1 MKARHTLSLVLLCGL
16 ALLMAMAASCGGGP
30 VAADEAQIEL
40 TYTGEGTSY
49 VGDREI
55 IEGGPATVTFS
66 NETTEKVYVDV
77 LRYETGSDELAE
89 ELAFLQEGKSVVP
102 GSPEPSA
109 GYVRAW
115 SGGLGG
121 LEPGS
126 HTWTMDLEPGTY
138 IFDAG
143 PADFMTTGMWRVAII
158 EVVAQ

>member
-1 MKARHTLSLVLLCGL
+1 MKAKHTLSLVLLCGL
-16 ALLMAMAASCGGGP
+16 ALVMATAASCGDGS
-30 VAADEAQIEL
+30 VAADQAQIEM

-55 IEGGPATVTFS
+55 TQGGPATVTFS

-89 ELAFLQEGKSVVP
+89 ELALVEEGNSVVP
-102 GSPEPSA
+102 SGPPGA

-138 IFDAG
+138 VFDAG
-143 PADFMTTGMWRVAII
+143 PEDFMTTGLWRLAVI
-158 EVVAQ
+158 EVVAE

>member
-1 MKARHTLSLVLLCGL
+1 MKAKYTLSLVLLCVL
-16 ALLMAMAASCGGGP
+16 ALVMAMAASCGGGS
-30 VAADEAQIEL
+30 VAADEAQIEM

-66 NETTEKVYVDV
+66 NDTTGLVLVDV
-77 LRYETGSDELAE
+77 LRYETGSDELAQ
-89 ELAFLQEGKSVVP
+89 ELALVEEGNSVVP
-102 GSPEPSA
+102 SGPPGA

-121 LEPGS
+121 LEPGN

-138 IFDAG
+138 LFDAG
-143 PADFMTTGMWRVAII
+143 PEDFMTTGMWRVAVI

>member
-1 MKARHTLSLVLLCGL
+1 MKAKHTLSLVLLCVL
-16 ALLMAMAASCGGGP
+16 ALVMAMAASCGDDS
-30 VAADEAQIEL
+30 VAADQAQIQM

-66 NETTEKVYVDV
+66 NETTGLVLVDV
-77 LRYETGSDELAE
+77 LRYKTGSDELAE
-89 ELAFLQEGKSVVP
+89 ELALVEEGNSVVP
-102 GSPEPSA
+102 SRPPGA

-138 IFDAG
+138 VFDAG
-143 PADFMTTGMWRVAII
+143 PEDFMTTGLWRVAVI
-158 EVVAQ
+158 EVVAE